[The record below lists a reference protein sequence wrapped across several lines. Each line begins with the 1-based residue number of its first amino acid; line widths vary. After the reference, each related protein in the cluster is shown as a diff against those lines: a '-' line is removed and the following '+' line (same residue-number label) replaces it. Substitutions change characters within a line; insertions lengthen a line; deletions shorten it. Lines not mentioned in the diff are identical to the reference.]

1 MVSLFGNNM
10 REGLVKYHKC
20 GGEDALKLENTRT
33 EKGSEPCSDGE
44 NTAESA
50 VSLEDMYTFVNHRKL
65 RFGYTTGS
73 CAAAAAKTAAIM
85 LFEGKQIET
94 VELLTPAN
102 VQLHLE
108 ISEKKVTRY
117 PDGSVRKVLC
127 GIYKDGGDDVDHTSG
142 ALICAEVGKIE
153 KKDSED
159 ADPAETVKFS
169 ENPESEKEEK
179 LPEDWDDIKAEK
191 IWEKRDDIKT
201 EKIPKDRNAVKETYV
216 VIDGGNGVGRVTRP
230 GLDQEPGQAAINSVP
245 RKMIREAVLDVCGKA
260 GYRGGVSVVISVPD
274 GERIAEKTFNGN
286 LGIVGGISI
295 LGTSGIVR
303 PMSRKA
309 MIDSMRVE
317 MNALCR
323 QGGRHLLIS
332 PGNYGEEFA
341 KVLGIYDMRFFM
353 QCSNYVGE
361 VLEMAEELEVESILF
376 AAHIGKFIK
385 VAGGIMNT
393 HSGEADARMEI
404 LASCAV
410 RAGAGIDTVREIL
423 NSNTTE
429 DALAILK
436 NGGQELFERTMEI
449 VVDKIMYYLA
459 RKCGNSFETGVI
471 LFSGKYGKLGESEN
485 AAMMAERLKR
495 QKLP

>member
-1 MVSLFGNNM
+1 MVSLFGNSM

-20 GGEDALKLENTRT
+20 GGEDTLKLENTRT

-44 NTAESA
+44 NTAEPA

-73 CAAAAAKTAAIM
+73 CAAAAAKAAAIM

-117 PDGSVRKVLC
+117 PDGSVRNVLC
-127 GIYKDGGDDVDHTSG
+127 GIYKDGGDDVDHTTG
-142 ALICAEVGKIE
+142 ALICAEVGRIE

-159 ADPAETVKFS
+159 A
-169 ENPESEKEEK
+169 
-179 LPEDWDDIKAEK
+179 
-191 IWEKRDDIKT
+191 
-201 EKIPKDRNAVKETYV
+201 YV

-260 GYRGGVSVVISVPD
+260 GYQGGVSVVISVPD

-317 MNALCR
+317 MNSLCR
-323 QGGRHLLIS
+323 QGGTHLLIS

-471 LFSGKYGKLGESEN
+471 LFSGKFGKLAESEN